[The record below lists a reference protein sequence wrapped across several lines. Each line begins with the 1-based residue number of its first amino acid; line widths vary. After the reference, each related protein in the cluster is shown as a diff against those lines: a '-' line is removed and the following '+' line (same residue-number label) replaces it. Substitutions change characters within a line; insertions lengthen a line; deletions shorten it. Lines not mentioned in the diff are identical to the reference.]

1 MTRSRRA
8 GRIIIALL
16 GMGFVIPM
24 AVAADAA
31 IAVKGDTAAWKEI
44 DAALTRLHALPGWR
58 VRENQP
64 GGSVV
69 REMEFAPP
77 NYHVTRRTPMGT
89 FEVFQVG
96 GVTVSRS
103 YTKNRPGEAKCRRIS
118 GARKSLPPQDL
129 KEYIASGA
137 TGELT
142 IGRKPDTSIDGV
154 PVRAYTYL
162 FQQGGGAM
170 VRGDV
175 FTGTRTGLPLRI
187 TAETPGRRVVT
198 RDYDYGTKIAFTLPC

>member
-8 GRIIIALL
+8 CRMIIVLL
-16 GMGFVIPM
+16 GMGLVLPM
-24 AVAADAA
+24 AVPTDAA
-31 IAVKGDTAAWKEI
+31 ITVKGDTTAWKEI

-58 VRENQP
+58 VRENQR
-64 GGSVV
+64 GGSVA
-69 REMEFAPP
+69 REIEFAPP
-77 NYHVTRRTPMGT
+77 NYHVTRRTPTGT

-103 YTKNRPGEAKCRRIS
+103 YTKNRPGDVKCRRIS

-129 KEYIASGA
+129 KDYMASGV

-154 PVRAYTYL
+154 PVHAYTYL
-162 FQQGGGAM
+162 LQQGAGAM
-170 VRGDV
+170 VRGDI
-175 FTGTRTGLPLRI
+175 FTGTRTGLPLRT
-187 TAETPGRRVVT
+187 TAETPGGPVVT
-198 RDYDYGTKIAFTLPC
+198 RNYDYGGKIAFTLPC